1 MTRRVLSLLAF
12 SVFLS
17 GACFAQDTAT
27 GASSVSDQIAA
38 IQKEFEEAR
47 QEFMTAYRKLETDEE
62 RQKLFV
68 ESYPKPE
75 TYAPRLLTIAIE
87 NEGDPAV
94 VDALTWIVTN
104 VQQGREKKVATEKLI
119 ANHIDS
125 PALGPVCFS
134 MIYSQGRD
142 ADETLAKILEESP
155 HHDVQGNACFA
166 LAERKARSGANEEA
180 IALYRRVIDE
190 YSDVTGM
197 RGGKLA
203 DSAEGAIFEAEN
215 LSVGKMAPE
224 VEGHDVD
231 GVAFKLSDYRGKVV
245 FLDFWGDW

>member
-1 MTRRVLSLLAF
+1 MTRRVLFLLTF
-12 SVFLS
+12 SILLS
-17 GACFAQDTAT
+17 SACFAQDTAT
-27 GASSVSDQIAA
+27 NASSVKDQIAA
-38 IQKEFEEAR
+38 IQKEFEEAM
-47 QEFMTAYRKLETDEE
+47 QDFMAVYQKAETDEE
-62 RQKLFV
+62 RKKLV
-68 ESYPKPE
+68 AESLPKADA
-75 TYAPRLLTIAIE
+75 YAPRLLTIAIE

-94 VDALTWIVTN
+94 VEALSWIVTN
-104 VQQGREKKVATEKLI
+104 VQQGREKKIATEKLI
-119 ANHIDS
+119 ENHIDS

-134 MIYSQGRD
+134 MIYSQGREVD
-142 ADETLAKILEESP
+142 ATLERILEKSP

-166 LAERKARSGANEEA
+166 LAERKARSGASGEA

-190 YSDVTGM
+190 FSDVAGM

-224 VEGHDVD
+224 IEGKDVD